1 MNIKQQLRMRLTEH
15 RLIALVASLVIHV
28 AMAASYSERD
38 LDLIP
43 HFTFSFA
50 ENYIKSRKK
59 SSGQKVF
66 NKGFKYFSESYYMD
80 LKGKIILISYL
91 CMQFQVLSRDVMN
104 FSTFFISLL

>member
-1 MNIKQQLRMRLTEH
+1 
-15 RLIALVASLVIHV
+15 
-28 AMAASYSERD
+28 MADSYSERD

-50 ENYIKSRKK
+50 ENYIKSIKK

-80 LKGKIILISYL
+80 LEGKLIYTVIL
-91 CMQFQVLSRDVMN
+91 VL
-104 FSTFFISLL
+104 L